1 MLVGDAA
8 HPMRPHLGQGGCQ
21 ALEDAAILAAFV
33 QRAPNL
39 PDAFARFAAFRRP
52 RIKPLVRESALID
65 KVINLRPTLLNVA
78 AIRATALI
86 PEAVVTRHLAS
97 VAARSA
103 FVLPDGGGQP

>member
-1 MLVGDAA
+1 M
-8 HPMRPHLGQGGCQ
+8 
-21 ALEDAAILAAFV
+21 
-33 QRAPNL
+33 
-39 PDAFARFAAFRRP
+39 
-52 RIKPLVRESALID
+52 RESALID